1 MILQILKKQWFLAA
15 LVVIFAAVLLDG
27 TLTLARIGILI
38 KTHHGASILIFC
50 IFLSSGLIIE
60 INQITSGIRD
70 VRATLAALT
79 VIVAIAPL
87 AAIGLARSFLETG
100 VVLGLY
106 LVAVMPTT
114 LSSGVV
120 MTGQAGGNIAHAL
133 FVTILSNCVAIISI
147 PVVLPLML
155 GPLAMDTPL
164 DIDQRAIFVK
174 LVLLVLL
181 PLCIGLIAKRI
192 GLTIKPPLKK
202 RLGMLN
208 QCIILTIVFMSLCG
222 ARSVLIERGDA
233 VLEIVPLVTVFH
245 GILLATAFGLSRL
258 LKIGRGRREAV
269 IFMGAQ
275 KTLPLAVMLQLT
287 FFPTY
292 GTALLV
298 CVLHHIIH
306 LMIDGYLAA
315 RMHPDPA

>member
-1 MILQILKKQWFLAA
+1 MILQVLKKQWFLVA
-15 LVVIFAAVLLDG
+15 LVVVFAVVLLDG
-27 TLTLARIGILI
+27 TLTLAQAGIFI
-38 KTHHGASILIFC
+38 KSHGGASLLIFC

-60 INQITSGIRD
+60 VDQITAGIRD
-70 VRATLAALT
+70 VRATLAAL
-79 VIVAIAPL
+79 VIIVVVAPL
-87 AAIGLARSFLETG
+87 AAVGLARDFLETG
-100 VVLGLY
+100 VVLGLF
-106 LVAVMPTT
+106 LVSVMPTT

-164 DIDQRAIFVK
+164 AIDQRAIFVK

-181 PLCIGLIAKRI
+181 PLCIGLIAKRV
-192 GLTIKPPLKK
+192 GLTIQTPVKK

-233 VLEIVPLVTVFH
+233 VLAIVPLVAVFH
-245 GILLATAFGLSRL
+245 GILLAAAVGLSRL
-258 LKIGRGRREAV
+258 LNIGTGRREAV
-269 IFMGAQ
+269 LFMGAQ

-287 FFPTY
+287 FFPAY

-306 LMIDGYLAA
+306 LMIDGYIAA
-315 RMHPDPA
+315 RMRP

>member
-1 MILQILKKQWFLAA
+1 MMVGRLKKQWFIVA
-15 LVVIFAAVLLDG
+15 LVAVFAAVLLDG
-27 TLTLARIGILI
+27 TLTLARAGIFV
-38 KTHHGASILIFC
+38 KSHGGASVLIFC

-70 VRATLAALT
+70 VRATLAALI
-79 VIVAIAPL
+79 VIVGIAPL
-87 AAIGLARSFLETG
+87 VAVGLARDFLDTG
-100 VVLGLY
+100 VVLGLF
-106 LVAVMPTT
+106 LVAAMPTT

-133 FVTILSNCVAIISI
+133 FVTILSNCVAILSI

-155 GPLAMDTPL
+155 GPLAVDTPL
-164 DIDQRAIFVK
+164 AIDQEAIFVK

-181 PLCIGLIAKRI
+181 PLCIGLLVKRL
-192 GLTIKPPLKK
+192 GLTIATPLKK

-208 QCIILTIVFMSLCG
+208 QCIILTIVFMSLAG
-222 ARSVLIERGDA
+222 ARSVLIQRGDA
-233 VLEIVPLVTVFH
+233 VLAIVPLVTVFH
-245 GILLATAFGLSRL
+245 GALLAAAVVLCRL
-258 LKIGRGRREAV
+258 LNIGTGRREAV
-269 IFMGAQ
+269 LFMGAQ

-306 LMIDGYLAA
+306 LMIDGYIAA
-315 RMHPDPA
+315 RMHP

>member
-1 MILQILKKQWFLAA
+1 MILNTLKKQWFLVA
-15 LVVIFAAVLLDG
+15 LVLVFAVVLLDSS
-27 TLTLARIGILI
+27 LTLARTGIFI
-38 KTHHGASILIFC
+38 KTHGGASILIFC

-60 INQITSGIRD
+60 ANQITAGVRD
-70 VRATLAALT
+70 VRATLAALFI
-79 VIVAIAPL
+79 IVCIAPL
-87 AAIGLARSFLETG
+87 AAVALGRGFLETG
-100 VVLGLY
+100 VVLGLF

-133 FVTILSNCVAIISI
+133 FVTILSNCVAIVSI
-147 PVVLPLML
+147 PLVLPLML
-155 GPLAMDTPL
+155 GPMATDTPL
-164 DIDQRAIFVK
+164 AIDQRAIFVK

-181 PLCIGLIAKRI
+181 PLCIGLIAKRF
-192 GLTIKPPLKK
+192 GLSIATPLKK
-202 RLGMLN
+202 KLGMLN
-208 QCIILTIVFMSLCG
+208 QCIILTIVFMSLAG

-233 VLEIVPLVTVFH
+233 VLAIVPLVTVFH
-245 GILLATAFGLSRL
+245 GILLAAAFGLSRL
-258 LKIGRGRREAV
+258 LKIGPGRREAV

-315 RMHPDPA
+315 RIQP